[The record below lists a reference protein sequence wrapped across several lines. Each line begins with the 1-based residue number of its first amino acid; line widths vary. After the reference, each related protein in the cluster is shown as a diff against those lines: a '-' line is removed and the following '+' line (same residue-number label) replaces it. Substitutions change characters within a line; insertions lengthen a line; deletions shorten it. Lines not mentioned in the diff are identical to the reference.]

1 MRQIDIYEPALCCS
15 SGVCGT
21 DVDQALVDFNAALTA
36 LEKEG
41 ITVTRHNLASAL
53 LILRRASQFAHMSR
67 WRVQTAYQLLW
78 SMALSLLLVLTR
90 KLISSVNSPGYP
102 WRKRPLCPS
111 LSLAAVAKVGAA
123 NVPS

>member
-41 ITVTRHNLASAL
+41 ITVTRHNLASAPTDFATCEPV
-53 LILRRASQFAHMSR
+53 RA
-67 WRVQTAYQLLW
+67 Y
-78 SMALSLLLVLTR
+78 LSL
-90 KLISSVNSPGYP
+90 IHI
-102 WRKRPLCPS
+102 
-111 LSLAAVAKVGAA
+111 
-123 NVPS
+123 